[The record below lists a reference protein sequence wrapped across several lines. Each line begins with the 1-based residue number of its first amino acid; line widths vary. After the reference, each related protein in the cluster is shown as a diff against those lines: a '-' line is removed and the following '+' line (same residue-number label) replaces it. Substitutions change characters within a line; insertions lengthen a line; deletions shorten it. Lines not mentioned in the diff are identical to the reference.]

1 MTEFDKA
8 DTNGNGV
15 IEKAEWNKIAL
26 EDRRLEMIDRDLKRN
41 AERRFT
47 GFALMG
53 MLIYPFIILLASV
66 LGFDKAASLITDIA
80 SVYVIA
86 ASGVVA
92 AFMGFNAYS
101 AKAESKKTT
110 GVHAHPCLRDGHHA
124 RTHAHD
130 PQHNACTR
138 LYKGSGSRSGPSIL
152 SVLADT

>member
-8 DTNGNGV
+8 DLDSNGSIDRN
-15 IEKAEWNKIAL
+15 EWNILAL
-26 EDRRLEMIDRDLKRN
+26 EDKRLEIADQDLKRN

-47 GFALMG
+47 GFALAG
-53 MLIYPFIILLASV
+53 MLLYPLIILLASV

-101 AKAESKKTT
+101 AKADKK
-110 GVHAHPCLRDGHHA
+110 ASIS
-124 RTHAHD
+124 
-130 PQHNACTR
+130 
-138 LYKGSGSRSGPSIL
+138 YEKGEGK
-152 SVLADT
+152 

>member
-8 DTNGNGV
+8 DSNGNGS
-15 IEKAEWNKIAL
+15 IDRTEWNRLAL
-26 EDRRLEMIDRDLKRN
+26 EDRRLEMVDQDLKRN

-47 GFALMG
+47 GFALAG

-66 LGFDKAASLITDIA
+66 LGFDKAAALITDIA

-101 AKAESKKTT
+101 AKAEKSKT
-110 GVHAHPCLRDGHHA
+110 
-124 RTHAHD
+124 
-130 PQHNACTR
+130 
-138 LYKGSGSRSGPSIL
+138 SI
-152 SVLADT
+152 AFDDRETQK

>member
-8 DTNGNGV
+8 DTNGDGV
-15 IEKAEWNKIAL
+15 IQRKEWNALAL
-26 EDRRLEMIDRDLKRN
+26 EDRRLEIADRDLKRN

-47 GFALMG
+47 GFALAG

-101 AKAESKKTT
+101 AKSETKK
-110 GVHAHPCLRDGHHA
+110 
-124 RTHAHD
+124 
-130 PQHNACTR
+130 
-138 LYKGSGSRSGPSIL
+138 SSITMEERN
-152 SVLADT
+152 D

>member
-1 MTEFDKA
+1 MTEFDKI

-15 IEKAEWNKIAL
+15 IERIEWDKIAL

-41 AERRFT
+41 AERRYT
-47 GFALMG
+47 GFALAG

-66 LGFDKAASLITDIA
+66 LGFDKAATLITDIA

-101 AKAESKKTT
+101 AKSDKRA
-110 GVHAHPCLRDGHHA
+110 
-124 RTHAHD
+124 
-130 PQHNACTR
+130 
-138 LYKGSGSRSGPSIL
+138 SINIEGEK
-152 SVLADT
+152 

>member
-8 DTNGNGV
+8 DLDKNGS
-15 IEKAEWNKIAL
+15 IDRIEWNRLAL
-26 EDRRLEMIDRDLKRN
+26 EDRRLEMVDRDLKRN

-47 GFALMG
+47 GFALAG

-101 AKAESKKTT
+101 AKADKKT
-110 GVHAHPCLRDGHHA
+110 
-124 RTHAHD
+124 
-130 PQHNACTR
+130 
-138 LYKGSGSRSGPSIL
+138 SIMYEKEQG
-152 SVLADT
+152 DK

>member
-8 DTNGNGV
+8 DTNGDGV
-15 IEKAEWNKIAL
+15 IQRKEWNALAL

-47 GFALMG
+47 GFALAG

-66 LGFDKAASLITDIA
+66 LGFDKAATLITDIA

-92 AFMGFNAYS
+92 AFMGVNAYS
-101 AKAESKKTT
+101 AKAETKK
-110 GVHAHPCLRDGHHA
+110 
-124 RTHAHD
+124 
-130 PQHNACTR
+130 
-138 LYKGSGSRSGPSIL
+138 SSITME
-152 SVLADT
+152 DRND

>member
-15 IEKAEWNKIAL
+15 IEKVEWNKIAL

-47 GFALMG
+47 GFALAG

-66 LGFDKAASLITDIA
+66 LGFDQAAALITDIA

-101 AKAESKKTT
+101 AKSDKKTT
-110 GVHAHPCLRDGHHA
+110 MSMEGE
-124 RTHAHD
+124 
-130 PQHNACTR
+130 
-138 LYKGSGSRSGPSIL
+138 K
-152 SVLADT
+152 

>member
-1 MTEFDKA
+1 MTEFKKA

-15 IEKAEWNKIAL
+15 IDKAEWNKLVL
-26 EDRRLEMIDRDLKRN
+26 EDRRLEMVDRDLKRN

-47 GFALMG
+47 GFALAG

-66 LGFDKAASLITDIA
+66 LGFDQAASLITDIA

-101 AKAESKKTT
+101 AKSDKKTT
-110 GVHAHPCLRDGHHA
+110 M
-124 RTHAHD
+124 
-130 PQHNACTR
+130 
-138 LYKGSGSRSGPSIL
+138 
-152 SVLADT
+152 SVEGEK

>member
-8 DTNGNGV
+8 DTNGNGSIDRV
-15 IEKAEWNKIAL
+15 EWNRLAL
-26 EDRRLEMIDRDLKRN
+26 EDRRLEMVDQDLKRN

-47 GFALMG
+47 GFALAG
-53 MLIYPFIILLASV
+53 MLMYPLIILFASM

-101 AKAESKKTT
+101 AKADKK
-110 GVHAHPCLRDGHHA
+110 ASISYED
-124 RTHAHD
+124 
-130 PQHNACTR
+130 
-138 LYKGSGSRSGPSIL
+138 RS
-152 SVLADT
+152 VAK